1 MDNNRSVA
9 SIDIAVGGAYG
20 FSSHRVP
27 GIVTTTSGKVLL
39 YWEGRKNS
47 TNERAVLLSTSC
59 DGGKHFSPVQTLI
72 CGTEET
78 FLHNPLMIAGPDD
91 SVWSFWCENYRKLF
105 VCKSSDGGQTFAEPR
120 ELTTFVEQFRNK
132 WPMTLWAISPGH
144 GICLRKNS
152 TLVLPLWLSCGENA
166 HLPACFACI
175 YSDDFG
181 ETWKTTSIV
190 RATDQIGDPTEAAIA
205 ECSDGTLLATLRH
218 EKIGIRRRAFCRG
231 TLGHWGEP
239 YLDDNLPDP
248 ICGGSLLSLLNGK
261 MVFANCAYGDEAVL
275 RLQKQGKKLR
285 WSNDARQQLTVRAS
299 YDDGRNWSHG
309 IVLAQEGGASDLALS
324 EDGEYVYC
332 FFEREWVG
340 GNCIFTNRLSF
351 VALPLATL
359 FSE

>member
-1 MDNNRSVA
+1 
-9 SIDIAVGGAYG
+9 
-20 FSSHRVP
+20 
-27 GIVTTTSGKVLL
+27 
-39 YWEGRKNS
+39 
-47 TNERAVLLSTSC
+47 
-59 DGGKHFSPVQTLI
+59 
-72 CGTEET
+72 
-78 FLHNPLMIAGPDD
+78 
-91 SVWSFWCENYRKLF
+91 
-105 VCKSSDGGQTFAEPR
+105 
-120 ELTTFVEQFRNK
+120 
-132 WPMTLWAISPGH
+132 MTLWAISPGH

-309 IVLAQEGGASDLALS
+309 VVLAQEGGASDLALS